1 MCVDTHRPGHTNGR
15 HTQDG
20 RATVHGPGCRC
31 ACGASVHAHLHPG
44 FWADAHMWTRPCGV
58 GPAHGFCQAQ
68 STPPPSPLRACRL
81 RQSASAAR
89 CGMAPMPTAVT
100 PHAIAPVR
108 KWPGAPLYARLL
120 LHIGHQPRGQPR
132 LLNIPACS
140 ICTGMLLD
148 IGHQPRGK
156 PRLLII
162 PACSIYTGMVLYAQR
177 PPRGKPRLLY
187 IPACSV
193 CTGMLLYIGH
203 PPRGKPRL
211 LFLRACAICT
221 GMLLYTGHQRRG
233 WPRHQYIPS

>member
-1 MCVDTHRPGHTNGR
+1 MYWHAPIYRSSTSRLASAPIHTIVTIYTHTHRPGRTNGC

-100 PHAIAPVR
+100 PHAIVPMANCRHTDPDR
-108 KWPGAPLYARLL
+108 RIYQPGLPHTKTRTAAREDV
-120 LHIGHQPRGQPR
+120 HQPRTQTR
-132 LLNIPACS
+132 STTTN
-140 ICTGMLLD
+140 
-148 IGHQPRGK
+148 K
-156 PRLLII
+156 PHN
-162 PACSIYTGMVLYAQR
+162 TTH
-177 PPRGKPRLLY
+177 KD
-187 IPACSV
+187 
-193 CTGMLLYIGH
+193 
-203 PPRGKPRL
+203 
-211 LFLRACAICT
+211 
-221 GMLLYTGHQRRG
+221 
-233 WPRHQYIPS
+233 